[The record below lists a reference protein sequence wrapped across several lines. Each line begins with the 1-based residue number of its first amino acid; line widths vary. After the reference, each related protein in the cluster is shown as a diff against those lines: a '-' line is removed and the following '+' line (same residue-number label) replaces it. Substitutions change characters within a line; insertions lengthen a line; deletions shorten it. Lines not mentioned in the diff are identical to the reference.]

1 MDRPPALGHQDD
13 GGAMSTSTSSPRLGA
28 SLPSGGRARA
38 LWRFRAGR
46 VHLALLGLA
55 IAALP
60 LLLPKGPGN
69 TAPVDAFAI
78 VYVLVALLAVPR
90 LGRRL
95 RWPAGAAV
103 LLMLAAAV
111 IATLASEDVGL
122 SLLTLA
128 IEAYLFL
135 LFFGVA
141 NDLAED
147 RRGLRVVLV
156 VWVLAAVAW
165 AALPVLVVMNVLPHE
180 LPIVGVQ
187 GERPAA
193 AAGNPNLLGSY
204 LVTSFFVVLASPWPR
219 ARLLR
224 LLVAGWVLWG
234 VWLTGSNGGLSGLL
248 VGLAVLGIGA
258 MLRRS
263 RTREQVFGL
272 VGGLL
277 LVGVALLVGGVALLQ
292 WQAGRNPIQ
301 VISQETTGSPFGS
314 SVGRADKGL
323 EDRLDIWRETWDAA
337 SQHVVL
343 GIGPGQFVK
352 LNLLNPKGVARAS
365 THNDYLS
372 EIVERGLLGLI
383 GYLAL
388 CWMLVRWGG
397 RLLGAEGDG
406 RSTHRA
412 LAGAVWANLAFGLAH
427 ETYHFRHVWML
438 YALVWVAAHQL
449 GTTEPSA
456 AEPSADEPSTAQ
468 AAEPA
473 RPSRAE
479 PSGAAT

>member
-1 MDRPPALGHQDD
+1 MDRPPAGGHQD
-13 GGAMSTSTSSPRLGA
+13 GGPVSASSGAPRLGV
-28 SLPSGGRARA
+28 SLPEGGRLGA
-38 LWRFRAGR
+38 LSRFRAGH
-46 VHLALLGLA
+46 VHLFLLGLA
-55 IAALP
+55 VVALP

-69 TAPVDAFAI
+69 TAPVDAFAF
-78 VYVLVALLAVPR
+78 VYVLVALVAVPR

-95 RWPAGAAV
+95 QWPAGLAV
-103 LLMLAAAV
+103 LVMLAAAV

-122 SLLTLA
+122 SILTLA

-135 LFFGVA
+135 LFYAVA
-141 NDLAED
+141 NDLADD
-147 RRGLRVVLV
+147 RRGLRAILV

-165 AALPVLVVMNVLPHE
+165 TALPVLVVLHVLPQE
-180 LPIVGVQ
+180 LPVVGVQ
-187 GERPAA
+187 GARPAGT
-193 AAGNPNLLGSY
+193 AGNPNLLGSY
-204 LVTSFFVVLASPWPR
+204 LVTSFFVVLAAPWPR

-248 VGLAVLGIGA
+248 LGLAALGIGA
-258 MLRRS
+258 LLRRS
-263 RTREQVFGL
+263 RTREQIFGL
-272 VGGLL
+272 VGALL
-277 LVGVALLVGGVALLQ
+277 LLGVALLVGGVALIQ

-301 VISQETTGSPFGS
+301 VISQETAGSPLGT

-343 GIGPGQFVK
+343 GIGPGQFVR

-372 EIVERGLLGLI
+372 EMVERGLLGLV

-397 RLLGAEGDG
+397 RLLVAERDG

-427 ETYHFRHVWML
+427 ETYHFRHVWVL
-438 YALVWVAAHQL
+438 YALVWVAARQV
-449 GTTEPSA
+449 GTTGQPAGE
-456 AEPSADEPSTAQ
+456 

-473 RPSRAE
+473 RPGRSE
-479 PSGAAT
+479 TSGAAT

>member
-1 MDRPPALGHQDD
+1 MDGPAAFGEQD
-13 GGAMSTSTSSPRLGA
+13 GSAMSASTGSARLGG
-28 SLPSGGRARA
+28 SLPSGGRLRV
-38 LWRFRAGR
+38 LSRFRAGR
-46 VHLALLGLA
+46 VHLFLLALA
-55 IAALP
+55 VASLP

-69 TAPVDAFAI
+69 TAPVDAFAL
-78 VYVLVALLAVPR
+78 VYVLVALVAVPS

-95 RWPAGAAV
+95 QWPAGAVV

-122 SLLTLA
+122 SILTLA

-135 LFFGVA
+135 VFFGVT

-147 RRGLRVVLV
+147 RRGLRIILV
-156 VWVLAAVAW
+156 VWTLAAVAW
-165 AALPVLVVMNVLPHE
+165 AALPVLVVLHVLPHE
-180 LPIVGVQ
+180 LPVVGVQ
-187 GERPAA
+187 GERPAGPS
-193 AAGNPNLLGSY
+193 GNPNLLGSY

-248 VGLAVLGIGA
+248 VGAAVLGIGA
-258 MLRRS
+258 LLRRS
-263 RTREQVFGL
+263 RTREQVFGM
-272 VGGLL
+272 VGALL
-277 LVGVALLVGGVALLQ
+277 LLGVALLVGGVALIQ
-292 WQAGRNPIQ
+292 WQAGHNPVR
-301 VISQETTGSPFGS
+301 VISQETAGSPFGT

-323 EDRLDIWRETWDAA
+323 EDRLEIWRETWDAA

-372 EIVERGLLGLI
+372 EMVERGLLGLI
-383 GYLAL
+383 AYLAF

-397 RLLGAEGDG
+397 RLLVAEGDG
-406 RSTHRA
+406 RATHRA

-427 ETYHFRHVWML
+427 ETYHFRHVWVL
-438 YALVWVAAHQL
+438 YALVWVAARQL
-449 GTTEPSA
+449 GTTEVVAGEA
-456 AEPSADEPSTAQ
+456 AEATAV
-468 AAEPA
+468 A
-473 RPSRAE
+473 RPE